1 MPPKGKSG
9 SGKGGKGRAA
19 ETIRERG
26 VGKKKG
32 GSRPAAMGVIRL
44 AAGGQL
50 PPPPGAAMVYVWGS
64 SGKSENISAR
74 GAAGV
79 RGTHGV
85 SVQAP
90 SWRVIAGGMVPR
102 NMELF

>member
-32 GSRPAAMGVIRL
+32 GSRPAAMGVISL
-44 AAGGQL
+44 AAGGQ
-50 PPPPGAAMVYVWGS
+50 PPPPEPLWFMF
-64 SGKSENISAR
+64 
-74 GAAGV
+74 GV
-79 RGTHGV
+79 LPV
-85 SVQAP
+85 NQK
-90 SWRVIAGGMVPR
+90 I
-102 NMELF
+102 